1 MNRLSLQLLLIIAL
15 INSCIELEIS
25 APSFP
30 DIAKHFAVPE
40 YRVGLTITYN
50 LFAFCLAS
58 LVYGALSDNFG
69 RRRIMLIGN
78 AILAIGAVACVFAPS
93 INWLLLFRFIQGT
106 GAATSAVVVSAI
118 IADVY
123 NTNKA
128 AKLYGIMN
136 AVFTT
141 LMALAPVLG
150 GFINQAVGW
159 RGNYATVALI
169 CIISWILLLLFLPET
184 KKQKESFNLNATLN
198 DFKAILSS
206 TVFISAAAIPS
217 LLYGCYIA
225 FVAIAPFLYMQTYKL
240 DILTYTIHQ
249 GIIVAAFALTS
260 FISSSITNMLG
271 VKKSIYLGLF
281 LILISSTMIPVI
293 PSENYL
299 TLMMAVFCIGFA
311 ILYPLIF
318 ARSMEIFPNK
328 KGVASSLII
337 SIRYLLCSA
346 VTWLANCFY
355 NGSAASFGLI
365 NLVLSIIIVSLT
377 SNLIRNK
384 IIYN

>member
-1 MNRLSLQLLLIIAL
+1 MTLNFLLIIAL

-30 DIAKHFAVPE
+30 DIAKYFIVPE

-78 AILAIGAVACVFAPS
+78 AILTIGAVACVFAPS
-93 INWLLLFRFIQGT
+93 INWLLLFRFIQGA

-118 IADVY
+118 IADLY

-128 AKLYGIMN
+128 ARLYGIMN

-141 LMALAPVLG
+141 LMALSPVLG
-150 GFINQAVGW
+150 GFINQAVSW
-159 RGNYATVALI
+159 RGNYAAVALI
-169 CIISWILLLLFLPET
+169 CIMSWILLLLFLPET
-184 KKQKESFNLNATLN
+184 KKQKKSFNLNATLN
-198 DFKAILSS
+198 DFRAILSS
-206 TVFISAAAIPS
+206 TVFISTAVIPS

-225 FVAIAPFLYMQTYKL
+225 FVAIAPFLYMKTFKL
-240 DILTYTIHQ
+240 GILTYTIHQ
-249 GIIVAAFALTS
+249 GIIAAAFALTS
-260 FISSSITNMLG
+260 LISGNITNMLG

-281 LILISSTMIPVI
+281 LISISSTMMPAA

-299 TLMMAVFCIGFA
+299 TLMMALFCIGFA

-318 ARSMEIFPNK
+318 ARSIEIFPDI
-328 KGVASSLII
+328 KGTASSLIM

-346 VTWLANCFY
+346 VTWLANYIY
-355 NGSAASFGLI
+355 NGSPVNLGLI
-365 NLVLSIIIVSLT
+365 ILVLSMVTVLLT
-377 SNLIRNK
+377 ANLIRK
-384 IIYN
+384 KLFIIKLL

>member
-1 MNRLSLQLLLIIAL
+1 MNRLSLQSLLIIAL

-30 DIAKHFAVPE
+30 DIAKYFIVSE

-93 INWLLLFRFIQGT
+93 LNWLLLFRFIQGT

-169 CIISWILLLLFLPET
+169 CIISCILLLLFLPET

-198 DFKAILSS
+198 DFKAVLSS
-206 TVFISAAAIPS
+206 TVFISAAVIPS

-225 FVAIAPFLYMQTYKL
+225 FVAIAPFLYMQTFKL
-240 DILTYTIHQ
+240 GILTYTIHQ
-249 GIIVAAFALTS
+249 SIIAAAFALTS
-260 FISSSITNMLG
+260 LISGNITNMLG
-271 VKKSIYLGLF
+271 VKNSIYSGLF
-281 LILISSTMIPVI
+281 LISISSTIMPAA

-299 TLMMAVFCIGFA
+299 TLIMALFCIGFA

-328 KGVASSLII
+328 KGVASSLIM

-346 VTWLANCFY
+346 VAWLANYIY
-355 NGSAASFGLI
+355 NGSPVKLGLI
-365 NLVLSIIIVSLT
+365 ILVLSMITALLT
-377 SNLIRNK
+377 ANLIRNK